1 MRSSD
6 TALEAGRLSSSSIL
20 INYPRAGRL
29 ASHQPSVSTSSI
41 LYGFPTKAWDGQG
54 LERWLAGDFE

>member
-6 TALEAGRLSSSSIL
+6 TELEAGRPSTSSSL
-20 INYPRAGRL
+20 ITYLWASRL
-29 ASHQPSVSTSSI
+29 ASHQPSVSSSSI